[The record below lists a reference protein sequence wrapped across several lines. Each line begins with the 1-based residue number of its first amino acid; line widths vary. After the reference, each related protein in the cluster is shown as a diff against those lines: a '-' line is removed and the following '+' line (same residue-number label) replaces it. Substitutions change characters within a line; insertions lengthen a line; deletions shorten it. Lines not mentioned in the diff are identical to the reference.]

1 MSVNPAQ
8 QIKQDL
14 GVQTI
19 VTLKYPV
26 RLATGETLQ
35 KVTVHSEEDGNV
47 RKVPRQLNQE
57 LLAVAVIGVGII
69 FTKRSVLTRKL

>member
-26 RLATGETLQ
+26 RLAQ
-35 KVTVHSEEDGNV
+35 AKPC
-47 RKVPRQLNQE
+47 K
-57 LLAVAVIGVGII
+57 
-69 FTKRSVLTRKL
+69 K